1 MPAQPVRCDRPPTGR
16 DWVHEIK
23 HDGSRMLVRRD
34 GAVVRI
40 YSRNAINWTDR
51 FSTIAA
57 VAATL
62 EAHSFT
68 IDGEAVVIGPDGI
81 AQFDEL
87 RRRNGAERA
96 MLYGF
101 DLIELNG
108 VDLRGR
114 PFLERKTAL
123 ADLIGGTKAGIMLND
138 HITADGDRVF
148 AHACRLGAEGIV
160 SKQVGSSYRSG
171 PHPAWI
177 KTKNPASTAVQRER
191 SHRLRTRSDAPVFRR
206 SADGPNTPLVRK
218 GR

>member
-1 MPAQPVRCDRPPTGR
+1 VFAHACRLGAEGIVSKQVGSSYRSGPHPA
-16 DWVHEIK
+16 WIK
-23 HDGSRMLVRRD
+23 TKNPAS
-34 GAVVRI
+34 
-40 YSRNAINWTDR
+40 
-51 FSTIAA
+51 
-57 VAATL
+57 
-62 EAHSFT
+62 
-68 IDGEAVVIGPDGI
+68 DGEAVVIGPDGI

-87 RRRNGAERA
+87 RRRNGAEHA

>member
-1 MPAQPVRCDRPPTGR
+1 V
-16 DWVHEIK
+16 
-23 HDGSRMLVRRD
+23 LVRRD

-108 VDLRGR
+108 VDLRCR
-114 PFLERKTAL
+114 PLLERKAAL
-123 ADLIGGTKAGIMLND
+123 ADLIGGTKAGIILKR
-138 HITADGDRVF
+138 HGV
-148 AHACRLGAEGIV
+148 HARLSAWCGRRRIEAGRLILPLGAAPRLDQDQEPGLHRRAARAQPELE
-160 SKQVGSSYRSG
+160 QVRS
-171 PHPAWI
+171 
-177 KTKNPASTAVQRER
+177 PASDPT
-191 SHRLRTRSDAPVFRR
+191 
-206 SADGPNTPLVRK
+206 TPGLI
-218 GR
+218 

>member
-1 MPAQPVRCDRPPTGR
+1 MSAQPVRCDRPPTGR
-16 DWVHEIK
+16 GWVHEIK
-23 HDGSRMLVRRD
+23 HDGYRVLVRRD
-34 GAVVRI
+34 GALVRI

>member
-1 MPAQPVRCDRPPTGR
+1 
-16 DWVHEIK
+16 
-23 HDGSRMLVRRD
+23 MLVRRD
-34 GAVVRI
+34 GAVLRI

-57 VAATL
+57 VAAAL

-87 RRRNGAERA
+87 RRRNGAQRA

-108 VDLRGR
+108 VDLRRR
-114 PFLERKTAL
+114 PLLERKTAL
-123 ADLIGGTKAGIMLND
+123 ADLIGGTKAGIVLND
-138 HITADGDRVF
+138 HITEDGDRVF
-148 AHACRLGAEGIV
+148 THACRLGAEGIV
-160 SKQVGSSYRSG
+160 SKQVDSSYRSG

-177 KTKNPASTAVQRER
+177 KTKNPASVAVQRER
-191 SHRLRTRSDAPVFRR
+191 SQYWDS
-206 SADGPNTPLVRK
+206 
-218 GR
+218 

>member
-1 MPAQPVRCDRPPTGR
+1 MVQRQRPSGFIAPCLPSKVAIPPSGPL
-16 DWVHEIK
+16 WVHEIK
-23 HDGSRMLVRRD
+23 HDGYRVLVRRD

-96 MLYGF
+96 TLYGF
-101 DLIELNG
+101 
-108 VDLRGR
+108 
-114 PFLERKTAL
+114 A
-123 ADLIGGTKAGIMLND
+123 A
-138 HITADGDRVF
+138 
-148 AHACRLGAEGIV
+148 
-160 SKQVGSSYRSG
+160 SS
-171 PHPAWI
+171 
-177 KTKNPASTAVQRER
+177 
-191 SHRLRTRSDAPVFRR
+191 
-206 SADGPNTPLVRK
+206 
-218 GR
+218 

>member
-1 MPAQPVRCDRPPTGR
+1 MSAQPVRCDRPPTGR
-16 DWVHEIK
+16 GWVHEIK
-23 HDGSRMLVRRD
+23 HDGYRVLVRRD
-34 GAVVRI
+34 GALVRI

-108 VDLRGR
+108 VDLRCR

>member
-1 MPAQPVRCDRPPTGR
+1 MTRRPIPGWFVVPAQPVRYDRPPTGR

-23 HDGSRMLVRRD
+23 HDGYRVLVRRD
-34 GAVVRI
+34 GALVRI

-108 VDLRGR
+108 VDLRRR

-160 SKQVGSSYRSG
+160 SKQVGSSF
-171 PHPAWI
+171 HD
-177 KTKNPASTAVQRER
+177 K
-191 SHRLRTRSDAPVFRR
+191 
-206 SADGPNTPLVRK
+206 
-218 GR
+218 